1 MQDRIINLEIKFS
14 HQEDFIQQLNDVV
27 VAQQLT
33 IGRME
38 KEILDL
44 QRAIHSGHGVQISK
58 NQQDEKPPHY

>member
-44 QRAIHSGHGVQISK
+44 QRAIHSGNGVQNNK